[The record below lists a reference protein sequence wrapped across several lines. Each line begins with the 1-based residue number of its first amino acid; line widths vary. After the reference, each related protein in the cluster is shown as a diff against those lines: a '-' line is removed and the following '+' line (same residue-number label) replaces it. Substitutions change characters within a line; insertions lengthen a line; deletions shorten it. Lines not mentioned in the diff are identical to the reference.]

1 MKMDDLN
8 AAKSVAL
15 GEARKLLVGRMSFEF
30 YFDFFEMLKTNNE
43 LVAAGHIITD
53 ENREQKYLEIV
64 NLEDEALLDKLK
76 KYLDTSDRIGAH
88 LMYYEQY
95 KKLKDVME
103 SVTKLEEVTGALDE
117 FKAMF
122 S

>member
-1 MKMDDLN
+1 MDDLN